1 MVTLVGCSS
10 IPDHKKMRAGDV
22 REDFDQLRQS
32 NPPSQPIAVR
42 PSELPKI
49 QRSARVLRI
58 YRGKNSSQGTTVSH
72 ISQSSSQDSASD
84 KYSALVNDLSSLSES
99 ISQELYSLG
108 TQKNQSQAA
117 SQTQAIPDDV
127 LQENLDITDSGI
139 ALKSSASIFKT
150 FHELL
155 GAKHV
160 GVYTISGLNVAV
172 AIQQLASHADL
183 NIAIPTSKETRTGT
197 ITKKVSASLGKV
209 MDEMLSDNGLGLIWS
224 SKKKRGWVIPFSSV
238 NEIDSRVSNLS
249 IKTKSSVLRSDYS
262 HLYKL
267 IQKAQ
272 QLTVLKANK
281 SITDNQEKTFSKLAA
296 DTVAKLSVNTKI
308 QASNTLSNFFNFGSS
323 SSNSATLTNSITQG
337 NAALTETS
345 CLKPNETVKVVKIF
359 TAYNKPNEVK
369 KSLSDNLGSLLK
381 NPTPAS
387 TPSLA
392 NLQSSDTSSTSAV
405 TPPTSTND
413 DCQTITQLSIEADN
427 SGIIVTGRD
436 SEISFINN
444 LLDGVDSPKKQVL
457 VEVYLVQVTTDWRRE
472 LASQGNLTF
481 GDYRLSVADV
491 AKGTLFKLNGLGA
504 ASVAGVL
511 QALEQSEI
519 GKTISSPSVLL
530 LDGEKASVTRTRVL
544 KYIEKT
550 PAIASATDASVIT
563 QPQDKY
569 VDLELKLTLN
579 IEANVVPA
587 NNHVL
592 LDFSLL
598 EDTIDSESNP
608 ETQGQTKNDIKTKIE
623 TSPGDVVVLA
633 GLYRQTQ
640 SNELDSLPGL
650 GSLKDLNTVFGGAS
664 EKTNNQSELLIFIAP
679 TVLEPGQVNT
689 KTNSPT

>member
-10 IPDHKKMRAGDV
+10 IPDHKKIRAGDI

-72 ISQSSSQDSASD
+72 ISQSSSQGSSSD

-155 GAKHV
+155 GAKHK

-224 SKKKRGWVIPFSSV
+224 SKKSRGWVVPFSSI
-238 NEIDSRVSNLS
+238 NEIDSRVANLS
-249 IKTKSSVLRSDYS
+249 IKTKSSALRTDYS
-262 HLYKL
+262 HLYNL
-267 IQKAQ
+267 IQKTQ
-272 QLTVLKANK
+272 QLTFLKVNK
-281 SITDNQEKTFSKLAA
+281 SITDNQEKTFSDLAA
-296 DTVAKLSVNTKI
+296 DTVAKLSVNTKT
-308 QASNTLSNFFNFGSS
+308 QASHTLSKFVTFNNPSRNTTLSN
-323 SSNSATLTNSITQG
+323 SITHG
-337 NAALTETS
+337 NAAVTETS
-345 CLKPNETVKVVKIF
+345 CLQPNETVKVVKIF
-359 TAYNKPNEVK
+359 TAYNKPDEVK
-369 KSLSDNLGSLLK
+369 KSLSNNLSSLLK

-387 TPSLA
+387 TPSLT
-392 NLQSSDTSSTSAV
+392 NLQSNDANSKVTDTPS
-405 TPPTSTND
+405 TSTNS
-413 DCQTITQLSIEADN
+413 DCQAITQLSIEADN

-436 SEISFINN
+436 TEISFINN

-650 GSLKDLNTVFGGAS
+650 GSLKDLNAVFGGAS

-679 TVLEPGQVNT
+679 TVLEPGQVNA